1 MHHLGLTRSRNRRD
15 HLLQTPDTFVRTPLP
30 GLLRGTAIVH
40 AAPQMGAGFAMST
53 IEFEAGGTL
62 EEGPGERFVY
72 VLEGS
77 LFTSE
82 PCFPQLQML
91 PPAGFAFFPAGFS
104 HRLTAEIATRAVLI
118 EKTHHPLPAAHIRD
132 PHADN
137 TTCVIGYEPGIQA
150 TPLHGDAALQVRELL
165 PAAPAFDLAVNTMT
179 YAPGASLAQVEVHY
193 MEHGLLMLE
202 GGGIYRVGDAWYPV
216 EAGDFLWMAPFC
228 PQWFG
233 ALGKIPAKYLVYKDF
248 NRHVIA

>member
-1 MHHLGLTRSRNRRD
+1 MHHLGFTRSINRHD

-30 GLLRGTAIVH
+30 GLTKGMAIVH

-53 IEFEAGGTL
+53 LEFEPGGTL
-62 EEGPGERFVY
+62 VEGPGERFVY

-77 LFTSE
+77 LIAAE
-82 PCFPQLQML
+82 PGFPQPQML
-91 PPAGFAFFPAGFS
+91 PPGGFAFFPAGFS
-104 HRLTAEIATRAVLI
+104 HSLQAEAVTRAVVI
-118 EKTHHPLPAAHIRD
+118 EKRHQMLPAEHNID
-132 PHADN
+132 PLADHP
-137 TTCVIGYEPGIQA
+137 TCVIGYEPGIA
-150 TPLHGDAALQVRELL
+150 PTPLNGDAAVGVRALL

-179 YAPGASLAQVEVHY
+179 YTPGASLSQVESHY

-202 GGGIYRVGDAWYPV
+202 GGGIYRLGEAWYPV
-216 EAGDFLWMAPFC
+216 EAGDFIWMAPFC

-233 ALGKIPAKYLVYKDF
+233 ALGRTPAKYLIYKDF

>member
-1 MHHLGLTRSRNRRD
+1 MHHLGLTRSTNRRD
-15 HLLQTPDTFVRTPLP
+15 HLLQMPDTFVRTPLP
-30 GLLRGTAIVH
+30 GLTKWMAIVH

-53 IEFEAGGTL
+53 LEFEAGGML

-77 LFTSE
+77 LTASE
-82 PCFPQLQML
+82 PCFPELQIL
-91 PPAGFAFFPAGFS
+91 PQGGFAFFPTGFP
-104 HRLTAEIATRAVLI
+104 HTLRADGPTRAVVIDKPHQLLPSA
-118 EKTHHPLPAAHIRD
+118 HHKD
-132 PHADN
+132 PHADHP
-137 TTCVIGYEPGIQA
+137 TCVIGYEPGIA
-150 TPLHGDAALQVRELL
+150 PTPLNGDTTVGIRTLL
-165 PAAPAFDLAVNTMT
+165 PASLAFDLAVNTMT
-179 YAPGASLAQVEVHY
+179 YAPGASLSQVEIHY

-202 GGGIYRVGDAWYPV
+202 GGGIYRLGEAWYPV

-233 ALGKIPAKYLVYKDF
+233 ALGRTPAKYLIYKDF